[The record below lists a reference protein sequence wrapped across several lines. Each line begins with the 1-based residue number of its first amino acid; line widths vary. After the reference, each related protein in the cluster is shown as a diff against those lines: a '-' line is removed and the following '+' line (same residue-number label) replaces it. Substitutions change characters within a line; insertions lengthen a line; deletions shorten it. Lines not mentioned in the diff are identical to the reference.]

1 MNYGVVKKMNVIE
14 MNAVRKRY
22 GTYRMED
29 ITFALPEGCVLG
41 VIGENGA
48 GKSTLI
54 RMILG
59 LTAPD
64 SGTVSVLRTDG
75 IRYRPDIRQKIG
87 FVLDRPG
94 IYPALNAMD
103 LNSILKDTYAG
114 WDEETYISILTQLDV
129 PLRQRFKTLS
139 QGNQM
144 KLAIAAALSHNAG
157 LLVLDEAA
165 NGLDPAAR
173 AMVTNML
180 YDYTKDE
187 HHTVLISSHITGDIE
202 KIADYILFLHQGKI
216 LLFDEK
222 DAVMDSWRHV
232 VCEKHVLDAID
243 PDLIAAR
250 RDTEYHSEAI
260 ISCDAAAADMEI
272 SHASLEQIFTALT
285 KGVI

>member
-1 MNYGVVKKMNVIE
+1 MKMRNEIE
-14 MNAVRKRY
+14 MKGVSKRY

-41 VIGENGA
+41 LIGENGA

-59 LTAPD
+59 LAEPD
-64 SGTVSVLRTDG
+64 AGTVNVLGTEK
-75 IRYRPDIRQKIG
+75 IRYRPDVRQKIG

-94 IYPALNAMD
+94 IYPAFNAMD

-114 WDEETYISILTQLDV
+114 WDEETYLSILNQMDV
-129 PLRQRFKTLS
+129 PVKQSFKTLS
-139 QGNQM
+139 MGNQM
-144 KLAIAAALSHNAG
+144 KLAIAAALAHNAE

-202 KIADYILFLHQGKI
+202 KIADYILFLHRGKI

-232 VCEKHVLDAID
+232 VCEKNVLDAID
-243 PDLIAAR
+243 PDQIAAR

-260 ISCDAAAADMEI
+260 ISCDAASADMEI

>member
-1 MNYGVVKKMNVIE
+1 MKMRNAIE
-14 MNAVRKRY
+14 MKGVSKRY

-41 VIGENGA
+41 LIGENGA

-59 LTAPD
+59 LAEPD
-64 SGTVSVLRTDG
+64 AGTVNVLGTEK
-75 IRYRPDIRQKIG
+75 IRYRPDVRQKIG

-94 IYPALNAMD
+94 IYPVFNAMD

-114 WDEETYISILTQLDV
+114 WDEETYLSILNQMDV
-129 PLRQRFKTLS
+129 PVKQSFKTLS
-139 QGNQM
+139 MGNQM
-144 KLAIAAALSHNAG
+144 KLAIAAALAHNAE

-202 KIADYILFLHQGKI
+202 KIADYILFLHKGKI

-232 VCEKHVLDAID
+232 VCEKHVLDAIN

-260 ISCDAAAADMEI
+260 ISCDATSADMEI